1 MLGVFDQMC
10 QAVEH
15 MHTQKPP
22 IIHRDLKVENF
33 LLAKGGVIKLCDFG
47 SATTTTYEPDYSWTA
62 IQVSKY
68 YYNQRGRGNNMNWRG
83 NSFNDQKGRGQNIKW
98 KFSKIAG
105 GFPEKRGGKVAK
117 IAGER
122 SP

>member
-1 MLGVFDQMC
+1 MKSRMILSSAFENEIHENAHVKAFWPSHREEVLGVFDQMC

-62 IQVSKY
+62 IQVKAIFFRY
-68 YYNQRGRGNNMNWRG
+68 QWRLFLL
-83 NSFNDQKGRGQNIKW
+83 SHCKQKMELYI
-98 KFSKIAG
+98 IH
-105 GFPEKRGGKVAK
+105 V
-117 IAGER
+117 
-122 SP
+122 